1 MKKVK
6 DKNTNEYE
14 IKVRKTYVT
23 EFDVYVAWERT
34 YHRFG
39 KSVKQVIS
47 RLRYDFNYRDHDNDY
62 GSESVVY
69 EFEIKE
75 IPTIKPGFEQLKL
88 F

>member
-6 DKNTNEYE
+6 DRKMNQYE

-34 YHRFG
+34 YYRFG
-39 KSVKQVIS
+39 KSEKQVIS
-47 RLRYDFNYRDHDNDY
+47 RLRHDFDYRDHDNNY

-69 EFEIKE
+69 EFDVKE
-75 IPTIKPGFEQLKL
+75 IPTIKPDFEQLKL